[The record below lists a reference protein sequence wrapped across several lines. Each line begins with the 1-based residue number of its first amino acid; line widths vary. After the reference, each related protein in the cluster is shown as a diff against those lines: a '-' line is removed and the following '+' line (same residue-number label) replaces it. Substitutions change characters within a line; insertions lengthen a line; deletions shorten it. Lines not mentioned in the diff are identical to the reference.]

1 MSIPRAVPRL
11 GVFHCTATGAAA
23 LGILFLLLWAT
34 EAIADPESSSGML
47 TFFSQQALRTP
58 GRLGLGLGQAILLG
72 GLIGALIAVCYN
84 ALKFLNRP
92 SARP

>member
-1 MSIPRAVPRL
+1 MSIPHSIPRL

-34 EAIADPESSSGML
+34 AAIADPEASSGML
-47 TFFSQQALRTP
+47 AFLAQQAQRGP
-58 GRLGLGLGQAILLG
+58 ERIGLGLAQAVLLG

-92 SARP
+92 SPGS

>member
-1 MSIPRAVPRL
+1 MSIHRSVPRL

-34 EAIADPESSSGML
+34 AAIAGPEPSGVLAFL
-47 TFFSQQALRTP
+47 TQQAQRGP
-58 GRLGLGLGQAILLG
+58 GSIGLGLVQAVLLG
-72 GLIGALIAVCYN
+72 GLIGGLVAVCYN

-92 SARP
+92 SPGS